1 MQLSNWEA
9 MHSNPP
15 QSTDDADA
23 GEKKKRKVGEDPEF
37 HNWSRIGV
45 GQVIL
50 PMVLVYPE
58 VRLCQ

>member
-1 MQLSNWEA
+1 

-15 QSTDDADA
+15 QSTFGADA
-23 GEKKKRKVGEDPEF
+23 GEKKKRKVGGDPEF
-37 HNWSRIGV
+37 HNWSGIGV

-58 VRLCQ
+58 VRLCR